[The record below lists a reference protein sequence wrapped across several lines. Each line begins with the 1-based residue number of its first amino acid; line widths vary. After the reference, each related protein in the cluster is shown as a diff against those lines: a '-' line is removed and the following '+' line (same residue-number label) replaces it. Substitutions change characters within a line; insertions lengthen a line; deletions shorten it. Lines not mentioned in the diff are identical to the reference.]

1 MSESNALQK
10 LIFERLSSFAAVT
23 AIVGTRIADAPP
35 STLAQPSITFGP
47 SDAVPEDFT
56 CFSGRVETIQIDCWS
71 EAQDGKREAKAL
83 TDAVYKALHLYSS
96 EPASG
101 ALVLMRVVLMRVLDD
116 PGGGTHGIVQVECEM
131 EDAE

>member
-10 LIFERLSSFAAVT
+10 LIFDRLSSFAAVT

-47 SDAVPEDFT
+47 SDVVPEDFT

-71 EAQDGKREAKAL
+71 EAQDGKREVKAL
-83 TDAVYKALHLYSS
+83 TDAVYKALHLYNA
-96 EPASG
+96 EPSSG
-101 ALVLMRVVLMRVLDD
+101 ALVQMRVGVMRVLDD
-116 PGGGTHGIVQVECEM
+116 PAGGFHGIVQVECEM
-131 EDAE
+131 EDAA

>member
-1 MSESNALQK
+1 MSESNALQR

-71 EAQDGKREAKAL
+71 EAQDGKREVKAL
-83 TDAVYKALHLYSS
+83 TDAVYKALHLYSA

-116 PGGGTHGIVQVECEM
+116 PDGGMHGIVQVECEM